1 MTNINR
7 DSEGKFTSSKW
18 FVTKFLGL
26 PVLFVIVGVGLAMYY
41 QHQHPN
47 IITNTI
53 EKDISP
59 EMYAQKIDSLEK
71 NLVEQVRSCESEG
84 FKESDG
90 LVTYDPKL
98 GGKNDDK
105 AMSYGTLQFKK
116 ATVIY
121 YEKTLFNKVVTG
133 KEAIL
138 IALDYQQSGELAQ
151 AIMFQS
157 KNMATDWIN
166 CSTRLNL
173 NVMIQAI
180 KKIK

>member
-1 MTNINR
+1 MSNINR
-7 DSEGKFTSSKW
+7 DSSGKFAKSKKFIKRLVW
-18 FVTKFLGL
+18 FVIIVAILFGACKYYITSHPVTVYHNVEVDVTDKKF
-26 PVLFVIVGVGLAMYY
+26 A
-41 QHQHPN
+41 
-47 IITNTI
+47 
-53 EKDISP
+53 E
-59 EMYAQKIDSLEK
+59 KIDSLEK
-71 NLVEQVRSCESEG
+71 SVVEQVRACESGG

-105 AMSYGTLQFKK
+105 AMSYGTMQFKK

-121 YEKTLFNKVVTG
+121 YYKTLYQKQITG

-138 IALDYQQSGELAQ
+138 IALDDKLSGELAQ
-151 AIMFQS
+151 AVMFKS
-157 KNMATDWIN
+157 NNLATDWLN
-166 CSTRLNL
+166 CSTKLNL